1 MSSEQKERLMRLSLS
16 SFKISRALLSLTFT
30 FLFLKLNDGLCE
42 RGWKCSQIRHQRPHS
57 FMLFRQLQDRF
68 P

>member
-1 MSSEQKERLMRLSLS
+1 MSGEQKERLMRLSLS

-42 RGWKCSQIRHQRPHS
+42 RGWRCSQIRHQGPHS
-57 FMLFRQLQDRF
+57 FMFLRQLQDRF